1 MRILLVV
8 HQFFPRHTS
17 GTEVLT
23 RDAGVELA
31 RRGHEVHV
39 LTADPRPPTVPTA
52 PIVTDYEHEG
62 LKVHSIRLPEAGSE
76 RERLRWEYLN
86 PVSAELVEG
95 YVRNLQPDLVHAFHL
110 LHLSAS
116 VVDPLAALEVPMVFT
131 ATDFWTFCVRA
142 NLTKPSGELCRG
154 PNGWNCLECREVDRW
169 FPPRVL
175 PTDAGRGIYFRRVA
189 RKARAA
195 RPDELKK
202 VMLSRVV
209 LERTRALGD
218 QVSRFDAILA
228 PTQLTRDLLLENGF
242 DPGVV
247 RLSPY
252 GIDTSQFRA
261 ARERRLAASS
271 RHEGGLRVG
280 FHGTIAEHKGLHVLV
295 DAFRRLPERADAT
308 LRVCGGIGDFPDYTA
323 SVLEAIDGDPRINLA
338 GRIPQEQM
346 ARELEQIDVLVVPS
360 IWYENAPLVVYSAF
374 AAGVPVV
381 ATDLG
386 GMSEV
391 VVDGHNGLLFAP
403 ADPEALAAQ
412 LMRLADEPGL
422 LDRLARGT
430 TEHRSVTDC
439 VDELLELYAE
449 LGAGSL
455 TPA

>member
-23 RDAGVELA
+23 RDAGIELA

-52 PIVTDYEHEG
+52 PVVSDYEHAG
-62 LKVHSIRLPEAGSE
+62 LQVHSLRLPEAGSE
-76 RERLRWEYLN
+76 RERLRGEYLN
-86 PVSAELVEG
+86 PVAAELVEG
-95 YVRNLQPDLVHAFHL
+95 YLHDLRPDVVHAFHL

-116 VVDPLAALEVPMVFT
+116 VVDPLAALGVPMVFT

-175 PTDAGRGIYFRRVA
+175 PTETGRGIYYRRVA

-195 RPDELKK
+195 KPDELKK
-202 VMLSRVV
+202 VMLARVV
-209 LERTRALGD
+209 LERTQALAD
-218 QVSRFDAILA
+218 QMSRFDAILA
-228 PTQLTRDLLLENGF
+228 PTRLTHDLLLENGF
-242 DPGVV
+242 DPALV

-261 ARERRLAASS
+261 ARERRLAAGP
-271 RHEGGLRVG
+271 RTEGGLRVG

-295 DAFRRLPERADAT
+295 DAFRRLPESAGAT
-308 LRVCGGIGDFPDYTA
+308 LRICGGIGDFPDYTA
-323 SVLEAIDGDPRINLA
+323 VVLEAIDRDPRINLA

-391 VVDGHNGLLFAP
+391 VVDGQNGLLFAP
-403 ADPEALAAQ
+403 ADAAGLAAQ
-412 LMRLADEPGL
+412 LLRLVAEPGL
-422 LDRLARGT
+422 VARLARGT
-430 TEHRSVTDC
+430 AEHRSVAEG
-439 VDELLELYAE
+439 VDELLELYAG
-449 LGAGSL
+449 LGARSL